1 MRIMNFNPGPAALP
15 QPVLERA
22 RDELLDFGGT
32 GMSIMEHSHRGQ
44 TYESVHDEAIALLR
58 DLLTIPARYDVLFLQ
73 GGASLQFAQIPLN
86 LLGGGKTAA
95 YVVTGAWSEKAVA
108 EAQAAATLTGG
119 NVRVAASTATGS
131 SKAATYTRVPVVS
144 EIDVPPGAVYLH
156 LTSNETIHGVQ
167 FATEPGASFP
177 AFAGIPL
184 VCDMSSDFLWRKI
197 DVNQFGFI
205 YAGAQKNVGPSG
217 VVVAIVDH
225 ALVDQGRADL
235 PVALQYRTF
244 ASQNSLYN
252 TPPTFAI
259 YLVRSVLAW
268 MKEQGGL
275 AQIEAWN
282 REKARLLYDA
292 IDANPSFYRCPVAPG
307 SRSLMNAVFRLPDAA
322 AEDRFVKEAE
332 RQHMV
337 GLKGHRS
344 VGGIRVSLYNA
355 IPVSWVQA
363 LVDFMRDFAQDG

>member
-332 RQHMV
+332 RRHRV